1 MLVVGHLQPKDQ
13 LSQKLASTP
22 QFQGTVIWQQKSQLK
37 CSIPFQMAVHV
48 NIYRHVRDVNHAW
61 HMLQGCKT
69 YTLCIIIE
77 LKKTKEM
84 RQDSQTDFLQVKN

>member
-37 CSIPFQMAVHV
+37 CSIPFQMVVHV
-48 NIYRHVRDVNHAW
+48 NIYRHVCDVNHAW
-61 HMLQGCKT
+61 HMLLWLQNIH
-69 YTLCIIIE
+69 TLH
-77 LKKTKEM
+77 
-84 RQDSQTDFLQVKN
+84 SN